1 MPTAVAPANIAFIK
15 YWGMRDPHATLPF
28 NGSLSMNLD
37 ACLTTTNVTLDE
49 HLTTDEVILA
59 MYQQPAIV
67 ATGRPRERVVAHL
80 DRLRALAGSSCYVR
94 VQSVNTFPADA
105 GIASSAAGFAA
116 LTLAGAAA
124 FGLPL
129 DTPSLSRLARRSGS
143 GSAARSIPTGYV
155 EWYNGDDYTSFAE
168 SIAAPE
174 HWDLADV
181 VAVVDTRPK
190 QVGSAENHRLATTS
204 PYFNTRLAELETR
217 LPATRAAIL
226 ARDFEQLALHTEADA
241 IAMHV
246 VCMTQT
252 PPSFYWSP
260 ATLAVMAAVRA
271 WRAGGLPACY
281 TMDAGANVHVIC
293 EGTHCAEVER
303 RLQAMP
309 EVQFTIANR
318 VGVGARLLPD
328 TP

>member
-1 MPTAVAPANIAFIK
+1 MPTAIAPANIAFIK
-15 YWGMRDPHATLPF
+15 YWGMRDATATLPY

-37 ACLTTTNVTLDE
+37 ACLTTTTVTLDDA
-49 HLTTDEVILA
+49 LDSDEVVLA
-59 MYQQPAIV
+59 LFQQPALP
-67 ATGRPRERVVAHL
+67 ATGRARERVVQHL
-80 DRLRALAGSSCYVR
+80 DRLRQLADSTSRVR
-94 VQSVNTFPADA
+94 VESHNNFPADA

-116 LTLAGAAA
+116 LTLAAAVA

-129 DTPSLSRLARRSGS
+129 ELDSLSRLARLSGS
-143 GSAARSIPTGYV
+143 GSAARSIPTGFV
-155 EWYNGDDYTSFAE
+155 EWVNGDDATSLAR
-168 SIAAPE
+168 SIAAPQ

-190 QVGSAENHRLATTS
+190 KVGSAENHHLAATS
-204 PYFNTRLAELETR
+204 PYFVSRLHELETR

-241 IAMHV
+241 ISMHAI
-246 VCMTQT
+246 CMTQV

-260 ATLAVMAAVRA
+260 ATLAVMLAVRE
-271 WRAGGLPACY
+271 WREQGLPACY

-293 EGTHCAEVER
+293 EGSYRAEVER

-309 EVQFTIANR
+309 DVQFTIANG
-318 VGVGARLLPD
+318 VGAGARLLEGGA
-328 TP
+328 

>member
-15 YWGMRDPHATLPF
+15 YWGIRDPQATLPF

-37 ACLTTTNVTLDE
+37 ACLTTTSVTLDE
-49 HLTTDEVILA
+49 HLTADEVILA
-59 MYQQPAIV
+59 MYQQPASI

-80 DRLRALAGSSCYVR
+80 ERLRALAGSSCYVR
-94 VQSVNTFPADA
+94 VQSANTFPADA

-116 LTLAGAAA
+116 LTLAAAAA

-129 DTPSLSRLARRSGS
+129 DTPTLSRLARLSGS

-155 EWYNGDDYTSFAE
+155 EWHNGDDSTSLAE

-204 PYFNTRLAELETR
+204 PYFNTRLAELELR

-271 WRAGGLPACY
+271 WRAAGLPACY

-293 EGTHCAEVER
+293 EGTYRAEVER
-303 RLQAMP
+303 RLQALP
-309 EVQFTIANR
+309 EVLFTIANT
-318 VGVGARLLPD
+318 VGAGARLLPD